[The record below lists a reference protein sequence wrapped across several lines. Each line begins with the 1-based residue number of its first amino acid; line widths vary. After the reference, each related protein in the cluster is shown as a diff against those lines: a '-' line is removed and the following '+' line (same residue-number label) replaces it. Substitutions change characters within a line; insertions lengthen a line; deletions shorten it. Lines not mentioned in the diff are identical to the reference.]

1 MIGAA
6 RLSVRAAAV
15 VTSMVMFSGCD
26 QSNPPRTA
34 VLPCPPGAVAV
45 DPECLLSGAPR
56 LSDALYAF
64 LTGPFATEQRFDF
77 ANMGYDARAHPSEA
91 AVVFWS
97 AYRLTRD
104 PAFMQAGRNQLSY
117 AASLVDGQG
126 YFQWPYGDLGQ
137 FSSNT
142 LARLALGFYLGFAV
156 TGDPS
161 DMELADRVAEALM
174 RLEETLVRSSF
185 TGQYYL
191 LPYYVY
197 RSPSEPEGNRSLD
210 PNQDATLALLF
221 TLLSA
226 ERESR
231 LYRSPEALERAAR
244 YLSAAMDP
252 LGLTGCWPLA
262 DQPDFR
268 EACDSLYNWW
278 TLYQLQ
284 WINEVSPRAG
294 LEPLLAAQ
302 YRVLR
307 GDMLAGLS
315 RRAYPVVS
323 HGRMAHPTELWLALP
338 AADRFGAEG
347 DVTRIVQLIDEQA
360 SRYPSWA
367 DMPGGFVVN
376 YGLRHTERVP

>member
-1 MIGAA
+1 M
-6 RLSVRAAAV
+6 
-15 VTSMVMFSGCD
+15 
-26 QSNPPRTA
+26 
-34 VLPCPPGAVAV
+34 
-45 DPECLLSGAPR
+45 
-56 LSDALYAF
+56 DALYAF
-64 LTGPFATEQRFDF
+64 LNGPFASDQRFDYLSQ
-77 ANMGYDARAHPSEA
+77 GYDARAHPSEA

-104 PAFMQAGRNQLSY
+104 PAFLRAGRSQLSY
-117 AASLVDGQG
+117 AGTLVDEQG
-126 YFQWPYGDLGQ
+126 YFQWPYPELGQ

-142 LARLALGFYLGFAV
+142 LARLALGFYIGFVV
-156 TGDPS
+156 TGDQS
-161 DMELADRVAEALM
+161 DLELADRVAEAVM

-197 RSPSEPEGNRSLD
+197 RSPPEPEGYRTLD

-231 LYRSPEALERAAR
+231 LYQNPVALERAAR

-252 LGLTGCWPLA
+252 LGLTDCWPLA

-284 WINEVSPRAG
+284 WVNEISPRAD
-294 LEPLLAAQ
+294 LESLLISQ
-302 YRVLR
+302 YSVLR
-307 GDMLAGLS
+307 GDLLAGLS

-323 HGRMAHPTELWLALP
+323 HGPMAHPTELWLALP

-347 DVTRIVQLIDEQA
+347 DAARIVQLIDDLA
-360 SRYPSWA
+360 SRYASWA

-376 YGLRHTERVP
+376 FGLRHTEPVP